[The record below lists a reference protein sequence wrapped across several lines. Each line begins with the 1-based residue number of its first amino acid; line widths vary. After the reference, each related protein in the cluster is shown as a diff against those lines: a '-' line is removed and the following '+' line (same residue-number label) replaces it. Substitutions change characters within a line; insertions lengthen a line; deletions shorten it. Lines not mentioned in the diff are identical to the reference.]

1 MKKVFLY
8 ILVLLSLDANA
19 QLLVSTPSFITESN
33 TSTTITADAT
43 KGNKNLL
50 GNTSDIFVHIGV
62 LTALSSS
69 GSDWKYVASTW
80 GNSDAKFKCTALGNN
95 KWSYTINGNLRT
107 FFGITNANEKI
118 VKIAIRNIIISSF
131 ASGFFLGCCFPNKIS
146 LNILNKTYNSLPI
159 PIITG
164 TMCSTA
170 IALSPL
176 LLINYFCN
184 GVLIDKFMDKFMD
197 KYEINVE
204 RYHQYDDKNNKYAY
218 PSFLHITV
226 INKKTY

>member
-50 GNTSDIFVHIGV
+50 GNTNDIYVHIGV
-62 LTALSSS
+62 LTTLSTS

-80 GNSDAKFKCTALGNN
+80 GNSDAKFKCTVLGNN
-95 KWSYTINGNLRT
+95 KWSYTINNNLRS

-118 VKIAIRNIIISSF
+118 VKIEDFKVSYEQAESDANANFNHKFVVERAVVADRKEKPKRMIIVLVSTIGGF
-131 ASGFFLGCCFPNKIS
+131 LFGLFFL
-146 LNILNKTYNSLPI
+146 
-159 PIITG
+159 
-164 TMCSTA
+164 
-170 IALSPL
+170 
-176 LLINYFCN
+176 LIRQRIKELQQN
-184 GVLIDKFMDKFMD
+184 
-197 KYEINVE
+197 
-204 RYHQYDDKNNKYAY
+204 AA
-218 PSFLHITV
+218 
-226 INKKTY
+226 